1 MNVYVNW
8 ITGFMLGLEFYNED
22 DIGSGLI
29 IDLGIVR
36 IHFEVAND
44 E

>member
-1 MNVYVNW
+1 MNIYINW

-22 DIGSGLI
+22 DIGGGLI

-36 IHFEVAND
+36 INFEASD
-44 E
+44 D